1 MLSLCAVHALQDLV
15 TAKDFQEEVP
25 STVPVPVM
33 VKEVIFSADV
43 AASVQA
49 RVSLVLCLE
58 GLGCAL
64 QTCCLTLLHC
74 SVLRSVALACTCAS

>member
-1 MLSLCAVHALQDLV
+1 MLSLCALLDLV
-15 TAKDFQEEVP
+15 TAKDFQEEAP
-25 STVPVPVM
+25 STVPVLVM

-49 RVSLVLCLE
+49 RELLVLRLQ

-64 QTCCLTLLHC
+64 QTCCLTLLHS